1 MGIFGNLFGGGKS
14 AKIED
19 ALQRGA
25 KIVDVR
31 TPQEFKGGHV
41 KGSVNIPLNT
51 INGHIDK
58 LRKEGKPVVLCC
70 ASGMRSGQ
78 ATSTLQQHG
87 IEAYNAGSW
96 VSLNN

>member
-1 MGIFGNLFGGGKS
+1 MGIFGNLFGGKTQ
-14 AKIED
+14 AKIEE
-19 ALQRGA
+19 ALQKGA

-31 TPQEFKGGHV
+31 TPAEYSGGHV

-58 LRKEGKPVVLCC
+58 LRKEGKPIVLCC

-78 ATSTLQQHG
+78 ATSVLQQHG

-96 VSLNN
+96 FNLK

>member
-1 MGIFGNLFGGGKS
+1 MGFFSNLFGGGS
-14 AKIED
+14 STKIAD
-19 ALQRGA
+19 AMERGA

-31 TPQEFKGGHV
+31 SPQEFKGGHV

-58 LRKEGKPVVLCC
+58 FRKEGKPVVLCC

-78 ATSTLQQHG
+78 ATSVLQQHG

-96 VSLNN
+96 MSLR